1 MLCLAVYIPS
11 HYNIISWE
19 PVESFEGSEDLI
31 NHFWERANVGGRDYR
46 DMSVFKAGEEFLP
59 TGPPST
65 LLQPNNHAYTYN
77 TFTRTQGKTKI
88 TET

>member
-11 HYNIISWE
+11 HYTIISWE

-31 NHFWERANVGGRDYR
+31 NHFWERANVGG
-46 DMSVFKAGEEFLP
+46 FKAGEEFLP